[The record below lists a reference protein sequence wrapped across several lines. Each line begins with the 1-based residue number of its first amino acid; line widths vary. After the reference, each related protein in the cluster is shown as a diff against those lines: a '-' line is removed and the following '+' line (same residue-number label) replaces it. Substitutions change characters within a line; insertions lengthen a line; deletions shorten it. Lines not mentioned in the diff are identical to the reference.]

1 MFPRPAGSAFFSPS
15 SVKSEPLPDTQV
27 SFRPAEEGIPSVLNG
42 QVATAV
48 GAINNGAIAAIQGD
62 STHIQAD
69 LYLVA
74 QSVDELCNSAARELL
89 TVTEGLE
96 DTSRELMLAKT
107 EISVQKIE
115 LANKDLELSTKEAEI
130 AKLKQERDTA
140 RTERNASFAQ
150 WNKALT
156 DFNTSQN
163 QLKEEQSRAE
173 NYRTML
179 RNLRQ
184 EFETFKQSE
193 SSPANRNPILA
204 ERRSRTRNPRD
215 TSPHRNSERKSRPR
229 HRSIGARSRNQSF
242 GQLSGLAVPD
252 TAGGHPEHPS
262 NHSLTHSR
270 EERSLPHTSTLPI
283 GVGID
288 PRISPEDFARA
299 AVVHARADLSPFIVS
314 LWIYVVRLR
323 QELAIA
329 FTADLGPVVG
339 VLASWV
345 EEYVGYFLRIVDEA
359 FRTRAALFAN
369 LPLMPNFLHQAALV
383 SGVRLPHSAWE
394 MAQSNLTSFQVSSLQ
409 SRLVSFLPVHVAGPS
424 SHRASSPGVFYRTHY
439 RPETIEEGEI
449 RE

>member
-1 MFPRPAGSAFFSPS
+1 MFPHPAGSAFFSPS
-15 SVKSEPLPDTQV
+15 SVKSEPLPDPQV
-27 SFRPAEEGIPSVLNG
+27 SFRPAEEGIPSVLNR

-74 QSVDELCNSAARELL
+74 QSVDELCNSAVRELL

-140 RTERNASFAQ
+140 QTN
-150 WNKALT
+150 
-156 DFNTSQN
+156 N

-173 NYRTML
+173 NYCTML

-184 EFETFKQSE
+184 ESETFKQSE

-204 ERRSRTRNPRD
+204 ERRSRTWNPRD
-215 TSPHRNSERKSRPR
+215 TSPHRNSERKSHPR
-229 HRSIGARSRNQSF
+229 HWSIGARSRNQSF

-262 NHSLTHSR
+262 
-270 EERSLPHTSTLPI
+270 TS
-283 GVGID
+283 GKG
-288 PRISPEDFARA
+288 
-299 AVVHARADLSPFIVS
+299 
-314 LWIYVVRLR
+314 
-323 QELAIA
+323 
-329 FTADLGPVVG
+329 
-339 VLASWV
+339 
-345 EEYVGYFLRIVDEA
+345 
-359 FRTRAALFAN
+359 
-369 LPLMPNFLHQAALV
+369 
-383 SGVRLPHSAWE
+383 
-394 MAQSNLTSFQVSSLQ
+394 
-409 SRLVSFLPVHVAGPS
+409 
-424 SHRASSPGVFYRTHY
+424 
-439 RPETIEEGEI
+439 
-449 RE
+449 

>member
-229 HRSIGARSRNQSF
+229 HRSI
-242 GQLSGLAVPD
+242 
-252 TAGGHPEHPS
+252 
-262 NHSLTHSR
+262 
-270 EERSLPHTSTLPI
+270 
-283 GVGID
+283 
-288 PRISPEDFARA
+288 
-299 AVVHARADLSPFIVS
+299 
-314 LWIYVVRLR
+314 VRLR

-394 MAQSNLTSFQVSSLQ
+394 MAQSNLTSFQ
-409 SRLVSFLPVHVAGPS
+409 RLLRKVKFVNEWSVLYPS
-424 SHRASSPGVFYRTHY
+424 
-439 RPETIEEGEI
+439 
-449 RE
+449 